1 MVVGQ
6 QSLDIGNVFCY
17 LANVWFGAVTNVT
30 SNALY
35 AAEKERESEL
45 CQSFSKCIWEI
56 SLWSLKD
63 V

>member
-35 AAEKERESEL
+35 AEEKERERVNYVNLSVSVDGRYL
-45 CQSFSKCIWEI
+45 
-56 SLWSLKD
+56 
-63 V
+63 